1 MLERKIV
8 RLIIMAN
15 ISRRQFLKSAGVA
28 ALAVAALT
36 GCQKIPD
43 TDIPDVPEVT
53 SVDLRVL
60 FVDEKGNPVGNS
72 VTGVYETTVL
82 KDAKKYDPKLIP
94 ADKLPKGY
102 ELISEDEVDII
113 SESTPK
119 IAKVPVKLEESK
131 PASQSK
137 VFVTLKFFN
146 GGVADRHVEV
156 IANKVFDLKSNPNER
171 VCYAD
176 IKDSLLAQC
185 KDIEPDETW
194 ESYLKIVDGGYEATV
209 WMGVALKG

>member
-1 MLERKIV
+1 MS
-8 RLIIMAN
+8 N

-36 GCQKIPD
+36 GCKKIPD

-53 SVDLRVL
+53 SVALR
-60 FVDEKGNPVGNS
+60 
-72 VTGVYETTVL
+72 VYETTVL

>member
-1 MLERKIV
+1 
-8 RLIIMAN
+8 MAN

-36 GCQKIPD
+36 GCKKIPD

-119 IAKVPVKLEESK
+119 IAKVPVKQHKDVVTSTK
-131 PASQSK
+131 YVK
-137 VFVTLKFFN
+137 VTFQNCDTGKQIVKQFKVAEDAKQIT
-146 GGVADRHVEV
+146 VADITVPEGWV
-156 IANKVFDLKSNPNER
+156 LDKNSEDWYSDLVLGTGADAGLDIATRPCLCVN
-171 VCYAD
+171 A
-176 IKDSLLAQC
+176 
-185 KDIEPDETW
+185 
-194 ESYLKIVDGGYEATV
+194 
-209 WMGVALKG
+209 

>member
-1 MLERKIV
+1 
-8 RLIIMAN
+8 MAN

-36 GCQKIPD
+36 GCKKIPD

-119 IAKVPVKLEESK
+119 IAKVPVKQHKDVVTSTK
-131 PASQSK
+131 YVK
-137 VFVTLKFFN
+137 VTFQNCDTGKIVEKQIKVAEDAKKIYAKDLTLPE
-146 GGVADRHVEV
+146 GWALADGNE
-156 IANKVFDLKSNPNER
+156 NWSSDLKLGEG
-171 VCYAD
+171 AD
-176 IKDSLLAQC
+176 AGLDVAILPCLC
-185 KDIEPDETW
+185 KN
-194 ESYLKIVDGGYEATV
+194 A
-209 WMGVALKG
+209 

>member
-1 MLERKIV
+1 MS
-8 RLIIMAN
+8 N

-36 GCQKIPD
+36 GCKKLPD
-43 TDIPDVPEVT
+43 TDIPDVPGVT

-119 IAKVPVKLEESK
+119 IAKVPVKQHKEVVTSTK
-131 PASQSK
+131 YVK
-137 VFVTLKFFN
+137 VTFQNCDTGKQIVKQFKVAEDAKQIT
-146 GGVADRHVEV
+146 VADITVPEGWV
-156 IANKVFDLKSNPNER
+156 LDKNSEDWYSLDIATRPCLCVN
-171 VCYAD
+171 A
-176 IKDSLLAQC
+176 
-185 KDIEPDETW
+185 
-194 ESYLKIVDGGYEATV
+194 
-209 WMGVALKG
+209 

>member
-1 MLERKIV
+1 MS
-8 RLIIMAN
+8 N

-36 GCQKIPD
+36 GCKKLPD
-43 TDIPDVPEVT
+43 TDIPDVPGVT

-102 ELISEDEVDII
+102 ELISEDDVDITHNGI
-113 SESTPK
+113 MN
-119 IAKVPVKLEESK
+119 IALVPVKQHKEVVTSTK
-131 PASQSK
+131 YVK
-137 VFVTLKFFN
+137 VTFQNCDTGKQIVKQFKVAEDAKQIT
-146 GGVADRHVEV
+146 VADITVPEGWV
-156 IANKVFDLKSNPNER
+156 LDKNSEDWYSDLVLGTGADAGLDIAIRPCLCVN
-171 VCYAD
+171 A
-176 IKDSLLAQC
+176 
-185 KDIEPDETW
+185 
-194 ESYLKIVDGGYEATV
+194 
-209 WMGVALKG
+209 

>member
-1 MLERKIV
+1 MS
-8 RLIIMAN
+8 N

-36 GCQKIPD
+36 GCKKLPD
-43 TDIPDVPEVT
+43 TDIPDVPGVT

-102 ELISEDEVDII
+102 ELISEDEVDI
-113 SESTPK
+113 TNNGNMN
-119 IAKVPVKLEESK
+119 IALVPVKQHKEVVTSTK
-131 PASQSK
+131 YVK
-137 VFVTLKFFN
+137 VTFQNCDTGKQIVKQFKVAEDAKQIT
-146 GGVADRHVEV
+146 VADITVPEGWV
-156 IANKVFDLKSNPNER
+156 LDKNSEDWYSDLVLGTGADAGLDIATRPCLCVN
-171 VCYAD
+171 A
-176 IKDSLLAQC
+176 
-185 KDIEPDETW
+185 
-194 ESYLKIVDGGYEATV
+194 
-209 WMGVALKG
+209 

>member
-1 MLERKIV
+1 MS
-8 RLIIMAN
+8 N

-36 GCQKIPD
+36 GCKKLPD
-43 TDIPDVPEVT
+43 TDIPDVPGVT

-102 ELISEDEVDII
+102 ELISEDEVDITNNGNM
-113 SESTPK
+113 S
-119 IAKVPVKLEESK
+119 IALVPVKQHKEVVTSTK
-131 PASQSK
+131 YVK
-137 VFVTLKFFN
+137 VTFQNCDTGKQIVKQFKVAEDAKQIT
-146 GGVADRHVEV
+146 VADITVPEGWV
-156 IANKVFDLKSNPNER
+156 LDKNSEDWYSDLVLGTGADAGLDIATRPCLCVN
-171 VCYAD
+171 A
-176 IKDSLLAQC
+176 
-185 KDIEPDETW
+185 
-194 ESYLKIVDGGYEATV
+194 
-209 WMGVALKG
+209 

>member
-1 MLERKIV
+1 MS
-8 RLIIMAN
+8 N

-36 GCQKIPD
+36 GCKKIPD

-53 SVDLRVL
+53 SVALRVL

-146 GGVADRHVEV
+146 GGVAV

>member
-36 GCQKIPD
+36 GCKKIPD
-43 TDIPDVPEVT
+43 TDIPDVPGVT

-102 ELISEDEVDII
+102 ELISEDEVDI
-113 SESTPK
+113 TNNGNMN
-119 IAKVPVKLEESK
+119 IALVPVKQHKEVVTSTK
-131 PASQSK
+131 YVK
-137 VFVTLKFFN
+137 VTFQNCDTGKQIVKQFKVAEDAKQIT
-146 GGVADRHVEV
+146 VADITVPEGWV
-156 IANKVFDLKSNPNER
+156 LDKNSEDWYSDLVLGTGADAGLDIATRPCLCVN
-171 VCYAD
+171 A
-176 IKDSLLAQC
+176 
-185 KDIEPDETW
+185 
-194 ESYLKIVDGGYEATV
+194 
-209 WMGVALKG
+209 

>member
-1 MLERKIV
+1 MS
-8 RLIIMAN
+8 N

-36 GCQKIPD
+36 GCKKLPD
-43 TDIPDVPEVT
+43 TDIPDVPGVT

-119 IAKVPVKLEESK
+119 IAKVPVKQHKEVVTSTK
-131 PASQSK
+131 YVK
-137 VFVTLKFFN
+137 VTFQNCDTGKQIVKQFKVAEDAKQIT
-146 GGVADRHVEV
+146 VADITVPEGWV
-156 IANKVFDLKSNPNER
+156 LDKNSEDWYSDLVLGTGADAGLDIATRPCLCVN
-171 VCYAD
+171 A
-176 IKDSLLAQC
+176 
-185 KDIEPDETW
+185 
-194 ESYLKIVDGGYEATV
+194 
-209 WMGVALKG
+209 

>member
-1 MLERKIV
+1 MS
-8 RLIIMAN
+8 N

-36 GCQKIPD
+36 GCKKLPD
-43 TDIPDVPEVT
+43 TDIPDVPGVT

-119 IAKVPVKLEESK
+119 IAKVPVKQHKEVVTSTK
-131 PASQSK
+131 YVK
-137 VFVTLKFFN
+137 VTFQNCDTGKQVVKQFK
-146 GGVADRHVEV
+146 
-156 IANKVFDLKSNPNER
+156 IAEDAKQITV
-171 VCYAD
+171 
-176 IKDSLLAQC
+176 
-185 KDIEPDETW
+185 KDITLPEGWAFAAGSEDWCSDLVPGTGADAG
-194 ESYLKIVDGGYEATV
+194 LDIATRPCLCKN
-209 WMGVALKG
+209 A

>member
-1 MLERKIV
+1 MS
-8 RLIIMAN
+8 N

-36 GCQKIPD
+36 GCKKLPD
-43 TDIPDVPEVT
+43 TDIPDVPGVT

-131 PASQSK
+131 PASQSN
-137 VFVTLKFFN
+137 VFVTLNFTTPGNK
-146 GGVADRHVEV
+146 DREL
-156 IANKVFDLKSNPNER
+156 KVTVNRLFDLNSNPNET
-171 VCYAD
+171 VKFAD
-176 IKDSLLAQC
+176 IKDKLFETYD
-185 KDIEPDETW
+185 DIEVWDETW
-194 ESYLKIVDGGYEATV
+194 ESYLQIVNGGYKATRSLTV
-209 WMGVALKG
+209 KIKGSKI

>member
-8 RLIIMAN
+8 RLIIMSN

-36 GCQKIPD
+36 GCKKIPD

-119 IAKVPVKLEESK
+119 IAKVPVKQHKDVVTSTK
-131 PASQSK
+131 YVK
-137 VFVTLKFFN
+137 VTFQNCDTGKIVEKQIKVAEDAKKIYAKDLTLPE
-146 GGVADRHVEV
+146 GWALADGNE
-156 IANKVFDLKSNPNER
+156 NWSSDLKLGEG
-171 VCYAD
+171 AD
-176 IKDSLLAQC
+176 AGLDVAILPCLC
-185 KDIEPDETW
+185 KN
-194 ESYLKIVDGGYEATV
+194 A
-209 WMGVALKG
+209 

>member
-36 GCQKIPD
+36 GCKKIPD

-102 ELISEDEVDII
+102 ELISEDEVDI
-113 SESTPK
+113 TNNGNMN
-119 IAKVPVKLEESK
+119 IALVPVKQHKEVVTSTK
-131 PASQSK
+131 YVK
-137 VFVTLKFFN
+137 VTFQNCDTGKQIVKQFKVAEDAKQIT
-146 GGVADRHVEV
+146 VADITVPEGWV
-156 IANKVFDLKSNPNER
+156 LDKNSEDWYSDLVLGTGADAGLDIATRPCLCVN
-171 VCYAD
+171 A
-176 IKDSLLAQC
+176 
-185 KDIEPDETW
+185 
-194 ESYLKIVDGGYEATV
+194 
-209 WMGVALKG
+209 

>member
-8 RLIIMAN
+8 RLIIMSN

-36 GCQKIPD
+36 GCKKLPD
-43 TDIPDVPEVT
+43 TDIPDVPGVT

-102 ELISEDEVDII
+102 ELISEDEVDI
-113 SESTPK
+113 TNNGNMN
-119 IAKVPVKLEESK
+119 IALVPVKQHKEVVTSTK
-131 PASQSK
+131 YVK
-137 VFVTLKFFN
+137 VTFQNCDTGKQIVKQFKVAEDAKQIT
-146 GGVADRHVEV
+146 VADITVPEGWV
-156 IANKVFDLKSNPNER
+156 LDKNSEDWYSDLVLGTGADAGLDIATRPCLCVN
-171 VCYAD
+171 A
-176 IKDSLLAQC
+176 
-185 KDIEPDETW
+185 
-194 ESYLKIVDGGYEATV
+194 
-209 WMGVALKG
+209 

>member
-1 MLERKIV
+1 MS
-8 RLIIMAN
+8 N

-28 ALAVAALT
+28 ALAAGVLA
-36 GCQKIPD
+36 GCGKIPGTEIPD
-43 TDIPDVPEVT
+43 TPVT
-53 SVDLRVL
+53 SVDLRVI
-60 FVDEKGNPVGNS
+60 FVNEKGEGVGNS
-72 VTGVYETTVL
+72 VDGIFETKVL

-94 ADKLPKGY
+94 AEKLPKGY
-102 ELISEDEVDII
+102 ELVSEDEVEII
-113 SESTPK
+113 NNGNMNL
-119 IAKVPVKLEESK
+119 AMVPVKLHKEESK

-137 VFVTLKFFN
+137 IFLTLKFFN

-156 IANKVFDLKSNPNER
+156 IANKVFDLKSNKYER

-176 IKDSLLAQC
+176 IKDSLLAQY

-194 ESYLKIVDGGYEATV
+194 ESYLEIVDGGYEATV

>member
-1 MLERKIV
+1 MS
-8 RLIIMAN
+8 N

-36 GCQKIPD
+36 GCKKIPD

-53 SVDLRVL
+53 SVALRVL

-102 ELISEDEVDII
+102 ELISEDEVDI
-113 SESTPK
+113 TNNGNMN
-119 IAKVPVKLEESK
+119 IALVPVKQHKEVVTSTK
-131 PASQSK
+131 YVK
-137 VFVTLKFFN
+137 VTFQNCDTGKQIVKQFKVAEDAKQIT
-146 GGVADRHVEV
+146 VADITVPEGWV
-156 IANKVFDLKSNPNER
+156 LDKNSEDWYSDLVLGTGADAGLDIATRPCLCVN
-171 VCYAD
+171 A
-176 IKDSLLAQC
+176 
-185 KDIEPDETW
+185 
-194 ESYLKIVDGGYEATV
+194 
-209 WMGVALKG
+209 

>member
-1 MLERKIV
+1 MS
-8 RLIIMAN
+8 N

-36 GCQKIPD
+36 GCKKLPD
-43 TDIPDVPEVT
+43 TDIPDVPGVT

-102 ELISEDEVDII
+102 ELISEDEVDI
-113 SESTPK
+113 TNNGNMN
-119 IAKVPVKLEESK
+119 IALVPVKQHKEVVTSTK
-131 PASQSK
+131 YVK
-137 VFVTLKFFN
+137 VTFQNCDTGKQIVKQFKVAEDAKQIT
-146 GGVADRHVEV
+146 VADITVPEGWV
-156 IANKVFDLKSNPNER
+156 LDKNSEDWYSDLVLGTGADAGLDIATRPCL
-171 VCYAD
+171 
-176 IKDSLLAQC
+176 C
-185 KDIEPDETW
+185 KN
-194 ESYLKIVDGGYEATV
+194 A
-209 WMGVALKG
+209 